1 MHHLF
6 DDMPGT
12 HRYPSS
18 LEALLPAAGAMTALC
33 VMLFAL
39 LVVM

>member
-6 DDMPGT
+6 DEVPGT
-12 HRYPSS
+12 GRHPEPF
-18 LEALLPAAGAMTALC
+18 EALLPAAGAMTALC

-39 LVVM
+39 LIVM